1 MSSPASRRDA
11 RAKGGKEGWYNEGM
25 YKQLEESSTKE
36 AARMLLGQIL
46 VRMLP
51 DGERLSGRIVETE
64 AYHQSDPASHTFRGQ
79 TPRNAVMFGPAGRA
93 YVYFTY
99 GMHYCFNV
107 TSGREGEGSAVL
119 IRALEPLERV
129 NIMHWHRFPN
139 CHSEFVSKSEEEKGT
154 ILKQGEDGNHYY
166 NLCSGPAKLCQ
177 ALAID
182 KDLNGH
188 NLGHPPLRL
197 LEDGAA
203 PEKEIVT
210 TTRVG
215 IKESAEAP
223 LRFYIKDN
231 PFISK
236 K

>member
-1 MSSPASRRDA
+1 MIINKLKHADT
-11 RAKGGKEGWYNEGM
+11 E
-25 YKQLEESSTKE
+25 E
-36 AARMLLGQIL
+36 AARILLGQIL
-46 VRMLP
+46 VRTLP

-64 AYHQSDPASHTFRGQ
+64 VYHQSDPASHTYRGQ

-107 TSGREGEGSAVL
+107 TSGREGEGSAIL
-119 IRALEPLERV
+119 IRALEPLEGA
-129 NIMHWHRFPN
+129 NTMHQNRFRGGT
-139 CHSEFVSKSEEEKGT
+139 SETAVR
-154 ILKQGEDGNHYY
+154 H
-166 NLCSGPAKLCQ
+166 LCSGPAKLCQ

-182 KDLNGH
+182 KNLNGH
-188 NLGHPPLRL
+188 DLAQASLRL
-197 LEDGAA
+197 LEGGPVPD
-203 PEKEIVT
+203 EKIVA

-231 PFISK
+231 QFISK